1 MTDREQMLHIRHEQQ
16 KLHYSIK
23 KLRGR
28 LLAQE
33 ANLILQHSSVDQKH
47 AIGTDEQCLVC
58 CEYNAVK
65 RQSERLSVL
74 DGSKR
79 QTGLK
84 RLRRGFY
91 YLGSIDNRYLAII
104 VSPSKTDAEICFKD
118 LKVQIQHQ
126 HAELKRLTS
135 AETQILMQQ
144 QIGLRRWEQARRQYR
159 DVDHTEVIVTFEKN
173 SGNED

>member
-23 KLRGR
+23 KVRGR

-33 ANLILQHSSVDQKH
+33 ANLILQHSAVDQKH
-47 AIGTDEQCLVC
+47 SIGTDEQCPVC
-58 CEYNAVK
+58 CQYNTVK
-65 RQSERLSVL
+65 RKSERLAVL

-79 QTGLK
+79 QTGL
-84 RLRRGFY
+84 RPLRRGFY
-91 YLGSIDNRYLAII
+91 YLGSIDNRYMSII
-104 VSPSKTDAEICFKD
+104 VSPSKTDAESCFTD

-135 AETQILMQQ
+135 AETQVLMQQ
-144 QIGLRRWEQARRQYR
+144 QIGPRRWEQARRQYH

-173 SGNED
+173 INNED